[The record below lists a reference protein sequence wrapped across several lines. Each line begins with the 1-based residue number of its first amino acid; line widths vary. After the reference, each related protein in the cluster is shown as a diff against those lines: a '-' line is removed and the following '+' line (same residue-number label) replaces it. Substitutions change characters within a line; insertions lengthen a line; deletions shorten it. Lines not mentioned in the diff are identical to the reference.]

1 MIHLILTITAIIF
14 FSFRAHTQEV
24 RANQLEVELENC
36 KQNEIHLVCELSKAK
51 QELRV
56 IQANRN
62 SDTPC

>member
-24 RANQLEVELENC
+24 RAKQLEVQLDTS
-36 KQNEIHLVCELSKAK
+36 KQNELHLICELSKAK

-56 IQANRN
+56 ALTDKNN
-62 SDTPC
+62 DTPC